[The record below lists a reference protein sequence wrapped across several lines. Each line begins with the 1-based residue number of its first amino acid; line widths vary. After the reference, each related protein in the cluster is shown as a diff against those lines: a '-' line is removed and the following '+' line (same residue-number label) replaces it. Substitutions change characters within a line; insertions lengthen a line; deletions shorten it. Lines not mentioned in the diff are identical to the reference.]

1 VAQYVLVRLTI
12 GLTGVSANPSK
23 YSF

>member
-12 GLTGVSANPSK
+12 GLTDVSANPSK
-23 YSF
+23 